1 MSITVVISAQVSD
14 FDFWRSKF
22 DGLED
27 QRIAAGINAKA
38 YRNQDEPNTSYVIGT
53 APSKEIF
60 IEFFTSPDR
69 QAIQDS
75 GVITSQPEIV
85 FLEECCSIFA
95 TYFQQ
100 DW

>member
-1 MSITVVISAQVSD
+1 MSITVVISAKVSD
-14 FDFWRSKF
+14 FDLWRSKF

-38 YRNQDEPNTSYVIGT
+38 YCNPDEPNTSYVIGT

-60 IEFFTSPDR
+60 VEFFTSPDR

-85 FLEECCSIFA
+85 FLEEC
-95 TYFQQ
+95 
-100 DW
+100 

>member
-14 FDFWRSKF
+14 FDLWRSKF

-38 YRNQDEPNTSYVIGT
+38 YCNPDEPNTSYVIGT

-60 IEFFTSPDR
+60 VEFFNSPDR

-75 GVITSQPEIV
+75 GVITSPPEIV
-85 FLEECCSIFA
+85 FLEECSGNRDA
-95 TYFQQ
+95 YSQ
-100 DW
+100 

>member
-14 FDFWRSKF
+14 FDLWRSKF

-38 YRNQDEPNTSYVIGT
+38 YRNPDEPNTSYVIGT
-53 APSKEIF
+53 APSKNIF
-60 IEFFTSPDR
+60 IDFFTSPDR

-85 FLEECCSIFA
+85 FLEEC
-95 TYFQQ
+95 
-100 DW
+100 

>member
-1 MSITVVISAQVSD
+1 MSITVVISAKVSD
-14 FDFWRSKF
+14 FDLWRSKF

-38 YRNQDEPNTSYVIGT
+38 YCNPDEPNTSYVIGT
-53 APSKEIF
+53 APSKEIY

-85 FLEECCSIFA
+85 FLEEC
-95 TYFQQ
+95 
-100 DW
+100 

>member
-14 FDFWRSKF
+14 FDLWRSKF

-27 QRIAAGINAKA
+27 QRIAADINAKA
-38 YRNQDEPNTSYVIGT
+38 YRNPDKPNTSYVIGT

-85 FLEECCSIFA
+85 FLEEC
-95 TYFQQ
+95 
-100 DW
+100 

>member
-14 FDFWRSKF
+14 FDLWRSKF

-38 YRNQDEPNTSYVIGT
+38 YRNPDEPNTSYVIGA

-85 FLEECCSIFA
+85 FLEEC
-95 TYFQQ
+95 
-100 DW
+100 

>member
-1 MSITVVISAQVSD
+1 MSITVLISAQVSD
-14 FDFWRSKF
+14 FNLWKSKF

-38 YRNQDEPNTSYVIGT
+38 YRNPDEPNTSYVIGT

-60 IEFFTSPDR
+60 VKFFTSPDR

-85 FLEECCSIFA
+85 FLEEC
-95 TYFQQ
+95 
-100 DW
+100 

>member
-14 FDFWRSKF
+14 FDLWRSKF
-22 DGLED
+22 EGLED

-38 YRNQDEPNTSYVIGT
+38 YCNLDEPNTSYVIGT

-60 IEFFTSPDR
+60 VEFFTSPDR

-85 FLEECCSIFA
+85 FLEEC
-95 TYFQQ
+95 
-100 DW
+100 

>member
-14 FDFWRSKF
+14 FDLWRSKF

-38 YRNQDEPNTSYVIGT
+38 NRTPDEPNTSYVIGT

-85 FLEECCSIFA
+85 FLEEC
-95 TYFQQ
+95 
-100 DW
+100 